1 MFVEHLV
8 DEVELIEANP
18 NYAHVK
24 FPSGRQSTVSI
35 RDLAPI
41 VSSQGDERVYQSVDP
56 PVEELSAE
64 PSTADVAE
72 HVIPDIQDETLRRS
86 VRVRRGPDRLGE
98 WDIDA

>member
-1 MFVEHLV
+1 M
-8 DEVELIEANP
+8 
-18 NYAHVK
+18 
-24 FPSGRQSTVSI
+24 
-35 RDLAPI
+35 
-41 VSSQGDERVYQSVDP
+41 DP